1 MLVLFLLP
9 LAEEEG
15 EEAIEEE
22 EAGLGISE

>member
-9 LAEEEG
+9 LAEEEV